1 MPSKLSPGNPSA
13 FFRHVSEDCC
23 QFIRINNSVE
33 KGRKN
38 MKWKISLLRTRKK
51 LIGIVAVA
59 AVAAGGWYWYSGAA
73 QKQQDTVQPVAVT
86 RGTIEEVVTAQGK
99 LEPKQYVDVGTQ
111 VSGQLKK
118 IHVDIGDSVTKG
130 QLLAEIDP
138 RVYQAQVE
146 AGEARLNSLRAQL
159 NEQKAQA
166 VLAEQNLKRNQ
177 NLIAVNAVSQQ
188 ALQETESQAAVAK
201 AQVEAFVAQ
210 IQETESN
217 LKASRTNLGFT
228 KIYAPVAGTV
238 TTLPTKEG
246 QTLNANQS
254 TPTVMQVANLDIMTV
269 RAQVA
274 EADVNRLRENMPGYF
289 TTLGDSERRWQG
301 KVRQIQPSPQIVN
314 DVVLYDVL
322 IDVNNDGRKLMTGM
336 TTQVFFVLGKADNA
350 LIVPAE
356 VLTRRAPKDD
366 NNKGQA
372 YRVVVTNGDKGRE
385 QRVIHVGLQTRT
397 QAEVTEGLQEGER
410 IVLNRPGGNPTRPA
424 STPQQGNNPRP
435 NSQRF
440 NRGPQL

>member
-1 MPSKLSPGNPSA
+1 MSWTTSL
-13 FFRHVSEDCC
+13 
-23 QFIRINNSVE
+23 
-33 KGRKN
+33 RK
-38 MKWKISLLRTRKK
+38 TRKK
-51 LIGIVAVA
+51 LIGILAVA
-59 AVAAGGWYWYSGAA
+59 AIAAGGWYWYGAAA
-73 QKQQDTVQPVAVT
+73 QKQQQEFARPVAVT

-99 LEPKQYVDVGTQ
+99 LEAKQYVDVGTQ

-118 IHVDIGDSVTKG
+118 IHVEIGDPVSKG

-159 NEQKAQA
+159 NEQRAQA

-177 NLIAVNAVSQQ
+177 NLIAVNAVSRQ

-201 AQVEAFVAQ
+201 AQVDAFVAQ

-217 LKASRTNLGFT
+217 LKASRTNLSYT
-228 KIYAPVAGTV
+228 KIYAPMAGTV

-254 TPTVMQVANLDIMTV
+254 APTIMQIANLDIMTV

-322 IDVNNDGRKLMTGM
+322 IDVNNEGRRLMTGM
-336 TTQVFFVLGKADNA
+336 TTQVFFILGKAENA
-350 LIVPAE
+350 VIVPAE
-356 VLTRRAPKDD
+356 VLTRPAPKED
-366 NNKGQA
+366 NEKGKA
-372 YRVVVTNGDKGRE
+372 YRISVASGENGRE
-385 QRVIHVGLQTRT
+385 QRTIHVGLQTRT
-397 QAEVTEGLQEGER
+397 QAEVTAGLEEGER
-410 IVLNRPGGNPTRPA
+410 IYLNRPAGAPNRTAGA
-424 STPQQGNNPRP
+424 QQQQGTANRP
-435 NSQRF
+435 NAQRF

>member
-1 MPSKLSPGNPSA
+1 MNWKLSLA
-13 FFRHVSEDCC
+13 
-23 QFIRINNSVE
+23 
-33 KGRKN
+33 KTK
-38 MKWKISLLRTRKK
+38 KK
-51 LIGIVAVA
+51 LIGILAVA
-59 AVAAGGWYWYSGAA
+59 AIAAVGWYWYSAA
-73 QKQQDTVQPVAVT
+73 SQNEAQETVRPLAVT

-111 VSGQLKK
+111 VSGQLKR
-118 IHVDIGDSVTKG
+118 IYVEIGDTVTKG

-188 ALQETESQAAVAK
+188 ALQETESQAAVAR
-201 AQVEAFVAQ
+201 AQVDAFAAQ
-210 IQETESN
+210 INETESN

-228 KIYAPVAGTV
+228 KIYAPMAGTV
-238 TTLPTKEG
+238 TSMPTKEG
-246 QTLNANQS
+246 QTLNANQT
-254 TPTVMQVANLDIMTV
+254 TPTVLQVANLDTMTV

-274 EADVNRLRENMPGYF
+274 EADVNRLKENMPGYF

-301 KVRQIQPSPQIVN
+301 KVRQIQPAPQIVN

-322 IDVNNDGRKLMTGM
+322 IDVNNEGRRLMTGM
-336 TTQVFFVLGKADNA
+336 TTQVFFILGKAENA
-350 LIVPAE
+350 VIVPAE
-356 VLTRRAPKDD
+356 VLTRRAARED
-366 NNKGQA
+366 NQKGKA
-372 YRVVVTNGDKGRE
+372 YRVSVAGEKGSE

-397 QAEVTEGLQEGER
+397 QAEVIDGLKEGDR
-410 IVLNRPGGNPTRPA
+410 ILVGRPA
-424 STPQQGNNPRP
+424 GAANRIGAVQQQQGNNRA
-435 NSQRF
+435 NAQRF